1 MFADTP
7 VCDNM
12 GPALL
17 ALFPFIVIVLVTS
30 ITALRER
37 RTGALE
43 RLLSMPLG
51 RGDLILGHTLTFG
64 LLAVVPSSVAV
75 AFAVWVCG
83 REIAGWVWLLL
94 AGAVAEA
101 VLGGLFLPQEQL
113 PDKLRTISG

>member
-7 VCDNM
+7 VCDNI

-51 RGDLILGHTLTFG
+51 RGDLILGHTLG
-64 LLAVVPSSVAV
+64 LLAS
-75 AFAVWVCG
+75 AFARTEFQV
-83 REIAGWVWLLL
+83 EQFMPLLVFPQIL
-94 AGAVAEA
+94 
-101 VLGGLFLPQEQL
+101 LGGLFLPQEQL
-113 PDKLRTISG
+113 PDKLRTISD